1 MVTDGPKAKRKDV
14 PQDVQASAPGSQAA
28 PQDDMTIE
36 ELKQRTDSVIENIG
50 VLRFLVGR
58 VELLE
63 GALTRLTA
71 AVHEERA
78 RLLQFADSA
87 EALGKWDSAKEYRTR
102 AENLS
107 GAIKESEE

>member
-1 MVTDGPKAKRKDV
+1 MDTNGTKTNVEDLPKDV
-14 PQDVQASAPGSQAA
+14 QISSGE
-28 PQDDMTIE
+28 DDMSIE
-36 ELKQRTDSVIENIG
+36 EIKKRTDSVIENIG

-63 GALTRLTA
+63 GALKRLKDA
-71 AVHEERA
+71 AHGERV

-87 EALGKWDSAKEYRTR
+87 EQMGKRESSKDYRTR

-107 GAIKESEE
+107 GAIKESEEAA

>member
-1 MVTDGPKAKRKDV
+1 MVTDGPKTRLSDLPKDV
-14 PQDVQASAPGSQAA
+14 SVD

-63 GALTRLTA
+63 GALGRLTA
-71 AVHEERA
+71 AAHNECVH
-78 RLLQFADSA
+78 LLQLADNA
-87 EALGKWDSAKEYRTR
+87 EAIGKWDSAKEYRVR

>member
-1 MVTDGPKAKRKDV
+1 MVTDGPKTRLGDLPKDV
-14 PQDVQASAPGSQAA
+14 PVD

-63 GALTRLTA
+63 GALARLTA
-71 AVHEERA
+71 AAHNERVH
-78 RLLQFADSA
+78 LLQLADNA
-87 EALGKWDSAKEYRTR
+87 EAIGKWDSAKEYRAR

-107 GAIKESEE
+107 GAIKESEESN